1 MGLIFSPGDGVPG
14 NAIIPQGSAL
24 RPRINLKTP
33 IHKSLQQRR
42 NLKLNQQPICTIM
55 KNTKIPGWEKA
66 TLGIG
71 FHFFNFFNHPN
82 FGYPGTGLIL
92 GLGIISN
99 LQQPPTSI
107 LGGGFG
113 GFGGDVAPRMIQLK
127 AQLQF

>member
-71 FHFFNFFNHPN
+71 FHFL
-82 FGYPGTGLIL
+82 TSSIT
-92 GLGIISN
+92 
-99 LQQPPTSI
+99 PT
-107 LGGGFG
+107 LATL
-113 GFGGDVAPRMIQLK
+113 AP
-127 AQLQF
+127 ASSWV